1 MRKLLGILVLA
12 AVASPLSAGWHR
24 AGLYG
29 ADVRAL
35 VVHPENPDVVFLG
48 TSQGELYAST
58 DGAKSWKN
66 PRAGVPFPGYV
77 VDSLVV
83 DSLGRLWAASWG
95 LWGGG
100 VIAVSYDG
108 GATWERRDSG
118 LEDFSV
124 RALAVDPSNPHHIVA
139 GGLTGVYRSVD
150 SGKVWSK
157 ISDQINVESLAIDP
171 RHRGTIYVGTWR
183 QAWRTDDA
191 GKNWKH
197 IATGMVLDTD
207 VFSINIDP
215 ANPDSVWLST
225 CGWVYN
231 SPDRGDTWTRFRDG
245 FNNRRVHTIDID
257 PTRADTLFAGSV
269 GGLYRS
275 DDRGTTWKLASDESL
290 VINAVGL
297 HRERPERVIL
307 GTEGDGVYLSQDGGT
322 TFKRSSDGL
331 FNVRVAAIASDPEIK
346 GRIYAAVAFGGAGS
360 GIYQSK
366 DGGENWTKLSATKLP
381 EILSL
386 VATEA
391 GPTRFIAGTERG
403 FFYSAD
409 GIEWMQAE
417 PSSTPI
423 RVDEV
428 IAYNQMRL
436 FAATGAGVYT
446 SKDAGRSWYRLLD
459 HAEKTVDIAV
469 GSFGRKR
476 ALYALTA
483 RGVMMYDGDGWRDIT
498 GSPTQGRS
506 LAVRRNGDAEELVVA
521 GLKGTT
527 AGKAGPDYAWSE
539 NGLGSQPY
547 ALVLETSRKNERLTF
562 LAHAERNEIA
572 ISSNAAQRLR
582 KTWAPIDP
590 KSISEVVADPF
601 ERTRYFVA
609 TTGQGVLIFTYV
621 PDSMLAESD
630 AAGVEHSDTA
640 SGGR

>member
-1 MRKLLGILVLA
+1 MRKFLGILILA

-35 VVHPENPDVVFLG
+35 IVHPKNPDVVFVG
-48 TSQGELYAST
+48 TSQGEVYAST

-66 PRAGVPFPGYV
+66 PRSGVPFPGYV
-77 VDSLVV
+77 VDNLTV

-124 RALAVDPSNPHHIVA
+124 RALTIDPSDPHHVVA

-150 SGKVWSK
+150 SGKAWTK

-171 RHRGTIYVGTWR
+171 RNRGTIYVGTWR
-183 QAWRTDDA
+183 QAWRTDD
-191 GKNWKH
+191 GGRNWKH

-207 VFSINIDP
+207 VFSINIEP
-215 ANPDSVWLST
+215 SNPDSVWLST

-257 PTRADTLFAGSV
+257 PTRSERLFAGSV
-269 GGLYRS
+269 AGLYRS
-275 DDRGTTWKLASDESL
+275 EDRGTTWTLTSDESL

-297 HRERPERVIL
+297 HRARPDRVIL
-307 GTEGDGVYLSQDGGT
+307 GTEGDGVYVSNDGGA
-322 TFKRSSDGL
+322 TFARSSDGL
-331 FNVRVAAIASDPEIK
+331 YNVRVAAIATDPDIK
-346 GRIYAAVAFGGAGS
+346 GRIYAAVLFGGAAS
-360 GIYQSK
+360 GIYKSG
-366 DGGENWTKLSATKLP
+366 DRGENWSKLSTTKLP
-381 EILSL
+381 EVLSL
-386 VATEA
+386 VVSKD
-391 GPTRFIAGTERG
+391 GSTRFIAGTERG

-409 GIEWMQAE
+409 GVEWTQAE
-417 PSSTPI
+417 PSAAPI

-428 IAYNQMRL
+428 ISYNDLRL
-436 FAATGAGVYT
+436 FAATSAGVYT
-446 SKDAGRSWYRLLD
+446 SKDAGKSWYRLLD
-459 HAEKTVDIAV
+459 HSEKTVDIAV
-469 GSFGRKR
+469 GNFGKKR

-483 RGVMMYDGDGWRDIT
+483 RGVMMYDGDGWRDIA
-498 GSPTQGRS
+498 GSPAQGRS
-506 LAVRRNGDAEELVVA
+506 LAVRQYGHREELVVA

-527 AGKAGPDYAWSE
+527 SGTPGPDYSWSE
-539 NGLGSQPY
+539 TARGTQPY
-547 ALVLETSRKNERLTF
+547 ALVLETSRSDERWTF
-562 LAHAERNEIA
+562 LAHSERNEIA
-572 ISSNAAQRLR
+572 ISSSGSQRPR

-590 KSISEVVADPF
+590 KTISDVIADPF
-601 ERTRYFVA
+601 ERSRYFVA
-609 TTGQGVLIFTYV
+609 TTGQGILIYISQ
-621 PDSMLAESD
+621 PDTAVADSD
-630 AAGVEHSDTA
+630 SSGIDTATAAG
-640 SGGR
+640 GGR